1 MARAKGVWRLRA
13 GLIAALLPAVVH
25 ATGPQPA
32 PAPPQPPEP
41 GLLEFLAEE
50 PQMDEELGEALLSRD
65 LDRALERSRKDEKK
79 VREDEQDPA

>member
-1 MARAKGVWRLRA
+1 MARAEGVWRLRA
-13 GLIAALLPAVVH
+13 GLLAALVPAMLH
-25 ATGPQPA
+25 AAEPQPA
-32 PAPPQPPEP
+32 PAPPEP

>member
-1 MARAKGVWRLRA
+1 MARAKGLWRLRA

-32 PAPPQPPEP
+32 PAPPEP